1 MGLRQRGRCSPV
13 HPLQEAGADI
23 QGNLHVHVDAKDP
36 KLLQTIAEVY
46 QWGGLSRLR
55 KPVDDSERV
64 LPQVFD
70 LDEAREGPGW
80 IGEIIHHGTKQKKI
94 LEILRLKSDSQKKDG
109 SDFLNFIYHSVQG
122 KIAASWRFQ
131 MRENFGTS
139 SFMVVARLEPIF

>member
-1 MGLRQRGRCSPV
+1 MVVPVFRRNTTRKSGKVAKITPYKCSYGVGLRQRGRCSPV

-94 LEILRLKSDSQKKDG
+94 LSR
-109 SDFLNFIYHSVQG
+109 
-122 KIAASWRFQ
+122 
-131 MRENFGTS
+131 
-139 SFMVVARLEPIF
+139 